1 VSEHIAESD
10 IARAEYILRSCFEH
24 QLLAGD
30 QRGIHERLERIL
42 PAGAY
47 ALCGLTRQQ
56 LQPSGSSGYYSSRQ
70 RPYQNQRPRA
80 PNRQQPYNRRD
91 SRGASSRETFSLLDS
106 PSTHKYL
113 DPTQQAALK
122 QLQLE
127 KEKRDLAAQ
136 FAKSS
141 TAQIKEEEKRLEEAA
156 QLNLEQEA
164 LDRRRERLS
173 RPPTT
178 ARIPK
183 LINKLKDLGLA
194 TASEEEGLKEAPQR
208 AIKDGSAPKQ

>member
-1 VSEHIAESD
+1 MSEHLAQSD
-10 IARAEYILRSCFEH
+10 IARAEHILRSCFEH

-42 PAGAY
+42 PPGAY
-47 ALCGLTRQQ
+47 TLCGLTRQQ
-56 LQPSGSSGYYSSRQ
+56 TQPSGSSGYYSSRH
-70 RPYQNQRPRA
+70 RPHQNQRPRA

-91 SRGASSRETFSLLDS
+91 SRGTSNREAFSLLDS

-127 KEKRDLAAQ
+127 KERRDLAAE
-136 FAKSS
+136 FAKTS
-141 TAQIKEEEKRLEEAA
+141 TAQIKEEVKRLEEAA

-164 LDRRRERLS
+164 LDRRKERLS
-173 RPPTT
+173 RPPATS
-178 ARIPK
+178 RIPK
-183 LINKLKDLGLA
+183 LTNKFKELGLA
-194 TASEEEGLKEAPQR
+194 ATSEEEEHKESPKL
-208 AIKDGSAPKQ
+208 AIKEGSSTN